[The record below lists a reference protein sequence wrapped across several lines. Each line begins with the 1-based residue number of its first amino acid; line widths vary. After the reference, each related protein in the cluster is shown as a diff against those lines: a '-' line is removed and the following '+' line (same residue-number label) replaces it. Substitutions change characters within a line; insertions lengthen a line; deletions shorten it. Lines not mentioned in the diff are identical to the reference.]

1 MTELKMSPT
10 YIALGANLSNPK
22 KNFISA
28 IFDMATSGIEVIKT
42 SSLWRSP
49 AWPKGQGHPD
59 YVNAVI
65 SVSSELSPI
74 ALLERL
80 HTIEAKYGRERA
92 ELNAPRPLDLDV
104 IDYKGQVKEER
115 IVLPHPRM
123 MGRPFVL
130 LPLLEIAPDW
140 RHPVTQTTAFEA
152 LSRLQYDDVM
162 THHIIRRKWL
172 DLERLD

>member
-1 MTELKMSPT
+1 MSPI

-22 KNFISA
+22 KNFVSA
-28 IFDMATSGIEVIKT
+28 ISDIATSGIEVIKT
-42 SSLWRSP
+42 SSLWHSP

-65 SVSSELSPI
+65 SVSSDLGPI
-74 ALLERL
+74 ALLKRL
-80 HTIEAKYGRERA
+80 HIIEAQYGRERTQ
-92 ELNAPRPLDLDV
+92 LNAPRPLDLDIV
-104 IDYKGQVKEER
+104 DYKGQVKEER

-140 RHPVTQTTAFEA
+140 RHPITQAPVLEA
-152 LSRLQYDDVM
+152 LSWLQYDDVM
-162 THHIIRRKWL
+162 AHHIIQREWL